1 MPVECENGLLT
12 CSMRKALICLILAL
26 YGPFAQAQ
34 EESVVKAALYLS
46 GAASEEEIPADWT
59 DRLETART
67 VRINSPHLRPGVLL
81 TDYQVACILDYR
93 ASFGDILSWDELAL
107 VDGFSR
113 EAVEALR
120 PFLSLASDRLPG
132 QADTVRLKATA
143 LVRTTLSTVG
153 AKAKAVA
160 EYWRAG
166 AAWRGKDWSAYA
178 EGQWGRS
185 RVLAGD
191 FHTRWGQGLA
201 AWTGF
206 TMESLSTVD
215 AFVKRPTSLSPVWS
229 YSPSS
234 THRGVA
240 YEYSGLRLRA
250 TAFAAFGKDFGAHID
265 YLWKNGQV
273 GVTALFT
280 NGNYTVSLDG
290 RYNRHGLDLVGEAAY
305 RNRSFA
311 GKLAVRGKW
320 GEAWKWAVQAR
331 GIPSRFSGKKYGEYA
346 LSYGMNYLQR
356 DRHMLSFTAD
366 AALLPIPGGDPRRFQ
381 LRVYGIWQW
390 TLSRA
395 WLLDFRFTERYRNY
409 EATRTDFRIDIK
421 ASSAPWLGVWRVE
434 ADHCEKWGLLSY
446 WEGGYKNEKSALYLR
461 VTGFM
466 IPQWSARIYCYE
478 RDAAGTF
485 SVPAYNGRGVALSL
499 VGSYKLLIGRRFRL
513 KANLRAAYQMRA
525 GQKPA
530 PTLNL
535 QLQGDL

>member
-1 MPVECENGLLT
+1 
-12 CSMRKALICLILAL
+12 MRKALICLFLAL
-26 YGPFAQAQ
+26 FAPFAQAQ
-34 EESVVKAALYLS
+34 EESIVKAALYLS
-46 GAASEEEIPADWT
+46 GAASPEEIPADWT
-59 DRLETART
+59 DRLEDART

-93 ASFGDILSWDELAL
+93 ASFGDILSWEELAL

-143 LVRTTLSTVG
+143 LVRATLSTVG
-153 AKAKAVA
+153 VKAKTVA
-160 EYWRAG
+160 EHWRAG

-215 AFVKRPTSLSPVWS
+215 AFVKRTTGLSPVWS
-229 YSPSS
+229 YSPAS

-240 YEYSGLRLRA
+240 YEYSGARLRA
-250 TAFAAFGKDFGAHID
+250 SAFAAMGEDFGVHLD
-265 YLWKNGQV
+265 YLWRNGQA
-273 GVTALFT
+273 GVTAILI
-280 NGNYTVSLDG
+280 NGNYTFSLDG
-290 RYNRHGLDLVGEAAY
+290 RYNRRGLDLVGEMAY

-311 GKLAVRGKW
+311 GKLAARGKW
-320 GEAWKWAVQAR
+320 GESWKWAAHGRV
-331 GIPSRFSGKKYGEYA
+331 IPSRFSGKKYGEYA
-346 LSYGMNYLQR
+346 LACGMNFLQR
-356 DRHMLSFTAD
+356 DRHLLSFTAD

-381 LRVYGIWQW
+381 LRMYGIWQW
-390 TLSRA
+390 TLSPA

-409 EATRTDFRIDIK
+409 EAPRTDFRIDVK
-421 ASSAPWLGVWRVE
+421 ASFAPWLGVFRAE
-434 ADHCEKWGLLSY
+434 ADYCEKWGFLSY
-446 WEGGYKNEKSALYLR
+446 LEGGYKNEISALYLR
-461 VTGFM
+461 VTGFL